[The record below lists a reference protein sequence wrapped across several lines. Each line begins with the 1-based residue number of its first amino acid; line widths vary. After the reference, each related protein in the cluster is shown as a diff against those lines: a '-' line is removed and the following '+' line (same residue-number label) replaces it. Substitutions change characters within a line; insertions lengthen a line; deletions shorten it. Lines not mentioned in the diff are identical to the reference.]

1 MRRRGVGTPES
12 MRLSQSRPHNG
23 TIRRTAARLSLAL
36 SVLFLA
42 LLAVLH
48 VLEPEFNSGH
58 LISEYQLGEY
68 GFLMSLA
75 FCLLGASAALLALY
89 ARWTRRLVGV
99 ARCRRGFFHR
109 GYVSSNQDA
118 RFIMNIGVVQT
129 SSARS

>member
-1 MRRRGVGTPES
+1 
-12 MRLSQSRPHNG
+12 MRLSQSRSHNG
-23 TIRRTAARLSLAL
+23 TIQRIAVRFSLGVSA
-36 SVLFLA
+36 LFLA
-42 LLAVLH
+42 LIAMLH
-48 VLEPEFNSGH
+48 GLEREFNLGH
-58 LISEYQLGEY
+58 LISEYQLGGY